1 MDINFTTNS
10 VTTSIRNASHL
21 GTAVP
26 GFELSVDKI
35 KSIRDTFEKESQH
48 LQETIGTD
56 AHQTMLMAMYEGT
69 ENLMNKKV
77 SEFEIVEY
85 LESLKVNAQELHNQG
100 VSENQFRLEILKY
113 SQDSVL
119 NLLKNI

>member
-1 MDINFTTNS
+1 MDINFTVNS
-10 VTTSIRNASHL
+10 STTSIRNTSQMDKEAS
-21 GTAVP
+21 P
-26 GFELSVDKI
+26 FELSVDKI

-48 LQETIGTD
+48 MQATLGSD

-69 ENLMNKKV
+69 ENLINKKV

-85 LESLKVNAQELHNQG
+85 LESLKVSAQELHNQG
-100 VSENQFRLEILKY
+100 VSENQFRSEMLRH